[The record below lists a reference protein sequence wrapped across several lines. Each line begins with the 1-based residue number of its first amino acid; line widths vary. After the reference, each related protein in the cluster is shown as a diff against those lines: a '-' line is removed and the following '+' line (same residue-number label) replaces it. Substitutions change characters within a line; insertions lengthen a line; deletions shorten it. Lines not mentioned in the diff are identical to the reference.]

1 MVRALLLIA
10 RWIAVAHARWCATTA
25 TRRPL
30 AVELA
35 VLKERL
41 ERAHAEN
48 DLLRARLRRIE
59 PRRRPHYRPWERLNI
74 LWHQARY
81 RLSLDATAR
90 AFLVSVQSLLN
101 WAKDAAKND
110 CHLVDGRTP
119 IKRPTDLVAALVLRL
134 KREWPRWG
142 TRRVAGVLVRIGI
155 AASRSTVQR
164 ILRRPGKPAP
174 AQAQVRGTRGPLL
187 AKRPQHI
194 WFLDF
199 TRVGGL
205 LRSVRVGAVVDAYSR
220 KVLAI
225 GVAPKEPSAASA
237 VALLREAIRRY
248 GPPTWVV
255 TDHGKQFTAAAFI
268 RALRLHGIRRRYGAV
283 GRKGSISIIE
293 RFWRSLKSEHAHGL
307 ILFRPLAAI
316 RARLRAYVAWFNA
329 HRPHQG
335 LGGRTPDEAF
345 TGRAR
350 TPKSVPLRA
359 VLEVEHLDGNRDLPM
374 LRLRRAA

>member
-1 MVRALLLIA
+1 MIKALLHIA
-10 RWIAVAHARWCATTA
+10 RWIARAHAQWCASTA

-30 AVELA
+30 TVEVA

-41 ERAHAEN
+41 ARAHAEN
-48 DLLRARLRRIE
+48 DLLRARLGRIE
-59 PRRRPHYRPWERLNI
+59 PRRRPHYRPWERLDI

-90 AFLVSVQSLLN
+90 AFMVSVQSLLN
-101 WAKDAAKND
+101 WAKDAAQAE
-110 CHLVDGRTP
+110 HQLVDGRTA
-119 IKRPTDLVAALVLRL
+119 IKRPSDLVAALVLRL

-142 TRRVAGVLVRIGI
+142 TRRVAGVLAKLGL

-174 AQAQVRGTRGPLL
+174 AQAQLRGTRGPIL

-205 LRSVRVGAVVDAYSR
+205 LRSVRVGAIVDAFSR

-225 GVAPKEPSAASA
+225 AVAPKEPSAAFA

-248 GPPTWVV
+248 GPPTWIV
-255 TDHGKQFTAAAFI
+255 TDKGTQLTAAEFI
-268 RALRLHGIRRRYGAV
+268 RALQLHGIRRRYGAV

-293 RFWRSLKSEHAHGL
+293 RFWRSMKAEHAHGL
-307 ILFRPLAAI
+307 NLFRPLDSI

-335 LGGRTPDEAF
+335 LGGRTPEEVF
-345 TGRAR
+345 TGRVRVVKA
-350 TPKSVPLRA
+350 VPLRA
-359 VLEVEHLDGNRDLPM
+359 VLEVEHIDENRDLPI